1 MCQQEAP
8 AKIVQDKPNNAP
20 LPHAKKKRPPS
31 HTEKMVPTWREKT
44 AHIEEIPPMGTP
56 PPHLEFFIHAP
67 PLASAIYSP
76 PLRAPIMISNHF
88 IPFV

>member
-8 AKIVQDKPNNAP
+8 AKIVKDKPNNAP
-20 LPHAKKKRPPS
+20 LPQAKKETSLPHRKNGS
-31 HTEKMVPTWREKT
+31 HVERKDCPHRRNTPNGEP
-44 AHIEEIPPMGTP
+44 P